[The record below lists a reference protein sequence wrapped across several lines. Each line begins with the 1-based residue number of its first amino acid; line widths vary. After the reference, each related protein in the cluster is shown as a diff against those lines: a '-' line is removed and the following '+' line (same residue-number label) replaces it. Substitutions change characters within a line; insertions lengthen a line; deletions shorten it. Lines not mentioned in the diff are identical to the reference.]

1 MSELLKSLARRAA
14 QVRPPQWGLE
24 ILRGRFRRPGPGPAF
39 RWRVPQPLPPAL
51 AAIAVMVALA
61 SSCRTLPKAS
71 PTKEP
76 VAPAGPTA
84 PDLAQLVTPPMVRV
98 GISTHAPR
106 VWVGADSGIVAW
118 RPAGDDGWKDALPLQ
133 AATVRPAA
141 PDGLRLLEAGVLAS
155 KMLFLPADPSEQISV
170 DGREYRG
177 VLEVRADEAGTLTVI
192 NVVGLEDY
200 LRGVVPNELSPELYP
215 EIEAHKAQAVAART
229 YALRHLGDFA
239 GQGYDLCATAA
250 CQVYRGRSSEQA
262 FSDQAIAETR
272 GQIAV
277 YGGRPIA
284 AFYTS
289 TCGGHTEDGR
299 NIFPGEPAP
308 YLKGVAC
315 VPERS
320 AWGNVSS
327 QTRAG
332 VPYSRGLLWALDV
345 IGKESR
351 DAVAVDAPAPAEKLQ
366 DWTTR
371 LLAGLGRRGCSVTPR
386 GSLLRRAGYFDF
398 LVGDLC
404 WRYRAERL
412 LAPGDPEFLLQVED
426 RDGFEVTDERLAAA
440 LLVSEGVLTPTADG
454 RLRPSEPLSVAE
466 ALELLA
472 RIAVGE
478 EPPGLLVGRF
488 RGLSQARLVVLRDE
502 AEEAYPID
510 PRVLLY
516 RGLDGSRS
524 AVSRLALVS
533 GDDVRFVLRQGQVV
547 LLEALHSRLGVA
559 ADHGSRYYRWQV
571 RKTPEELGQSLARY
585 GSVGRIRDI
594 EPLRI
599 GSSGRVVELRVVGD
613 QGERLLHGLEIR
625 RGLGLRENLFVLE
638 RERDASGA
646 VRRFVFT
653 GKGWGHGV
661 GLCQVGAYGMARAGK
676 SYEEILRHYYT
687 GIRLAFIS
695 DISAGS
701 LTDSGRLP

>member
-1 MSELLKSLARRAA
+1 VSEVLEKLGRRAA
-14 QVRPPQWGLE
+14 RRPPLRGLE
-24 ILRGRFRRPGPGPAF
+24 ILRGRFRGRLSGPGLH
-39 RWRVPQPLPPAL
+39 RRVTRPLPSAL

-61 SSCRTLPKAS
+61 SSCRTLPKAP
-71 PTKEP
+71 PTPEP
-76 VAPAGPTA
+76 VAPAGAMA
-84 PDLAQLVTPPMVRV
+84 PDLARLVTAPVVRV
-98 GISTHAPR
+98 GIGIHVPR
-106 VWVGADSGIVAW
+106 VWVGADSGIVAF
-118 RPAGDDGWKDALPLQ
+118 RPAGEDGWKDALRLQ
-133 AATVRPAA
+133 AATVRPA
-141 PDGLRLLEAGVLAS
+141 PVDRVRLLEAGVLAS
-155 KMLFLPADPSEQISV
+155 RMLFLPADASEAISV

-177 VLEVRADEAGTLTVI
+177 VLEVRADDAGTLTVI

-200 LRGVVPNELSPELYP
+200 LRGVLPNELSPELFP

-239 GQGYDLCATAA
+239 SQGYDLCATAA
-250 CQVYRGRSSEQA
+250 CQVYRGRSSEQP

-272 GQIAV
+272 GRIAL

-289 TCGGHTEDGR
+289 TCGGHTEDGA

-327 QTRAG
+327 QTPAG

-345 IGKESR
+345 IGAGWR
-351 DAVAVDAPAPAEKLQ
+351 DAATVDAPAPAEKLQ
-366 DWTTR
+366 EWTSR
-371 LLAGLGRRGCSVTPR
+371 LLASLGRQGCSVLPR
-386 GSLLRRAGYFDF
+386 GSLLRRAGYFDY
-398 LVGDLC
+398 LVGELC

-426 RDGFEVTDERLAAA
+426 RDGFEVPDERMAAA
-440 LLVSEGVLTPTADG
+440 LLLSEGVLTPTADG
-454 RLRPSEPLSVAE
+454 RLRPSEPLSSAE
-466 ALELLA
+466 ALDLLA
-472 RIAVGE
+472 QVAVGA

-488 RGLSQARLVVLRDE
+488 RGLSKAQLLVLRDE
-502 AEEAYPID
+502 VEQTYPID

-516 RGLDGSRS
+516 RSLDGSRS
-524 AVSRLALVS
+524 AVSQLALVS

-559 ADHGSRYYRWQV
+559 ADHGSRYYRWRV
-571 RKTPEELGQSLARY
+571 RKTPEELAETLARY
-585 GSVGRIRDI
+585 GSVGRIRDL

-613 QGERLLHGLEIR
+613 QGELRLRGLEIR

-638 RERDASGA
+638 RERDASGE
-646 VRRFVFT
+646 VRRFIFT

-661 GLCQVGAYGMARAGK
+661 GLCQVGAYGMARSGQ
-676 SYEEILRHYYT
+676 SYEQILRHYYT
-687 GIRLAFIS
+687 GITLA
-695 DISAGS
+695 DISQITASS
-701 LTDSGRLP
+701 LTDKGRLP